1 MDLSSVAVVAASVVG
16 GSGLLGGVYA
26 LLKVRPE
33 TTGILVNA
41 AQDVVIIQKG
51 VIDDLRTGLKDARE
65 RIEALEDS
73 NAAKE
78 TEAKRLK
85 AENRRLT
92 ERVRHLEREIEL
104 LTKAQKND
112 QRFTDVED
120 RLSAEEARNTD
131 IEAAA
136 RKARRRADEQEKR
149 GRP

>member
-1 MDLSSVAVVAASVVG
+1 MDISSVAITIASVVG
-16 GSGLLGGVYA
+16 GGGLLGSVYA

-33 TTGILVNA
+33 TTGILVDA

-51 VIDDLRTGLKDARE
+51 VIDDLRLGLKDART
-65 RIEALEDS
+65 RIEALES
-73 NAAKE
+73 ANEEKVKE
-78 TEAKRLK
+78 ATRLK

-104 LTKAQKND
+104 LTQAQKND

-131 IEAAA
+131 IEEAA

-149 GRP
+149 GK